1 MDEYTNNNGYNEVAA
16 QAVNEP
22 SQDPTQPHQDYT
34 YTQPQNDFQQ
44 AQYTYEQP
52 QYNQQGYYDNSQQTY
67 YGDGRLQ
74 SGSKEK
80 LVAGILGILLGSF
93 GVHKFYLGY
102 NKAGVIMLLV
112 TLLTFGI
119 GAFIMQVIGIVEG
132 VLYLTK
138 TDEEFD
144 RLYVTGKSKIGR
156 ASCRERV

>member
-1 MDEYTNNNGYNEVAA
+1 MDEYTNNNGYNEVDA
-16 QAVNEP
+16 QGVNEP
-22 SQDPTQPHQDYT
+22 AQDPTQPHQEYS
-34 YTQPQNDFQQ
+34 Y
-44 AQYTYEQP
+44 QYTYEQQP
-52 QYNQQGYYDNSQQTY
+52 QYNQNNQQGYYDSAQQTY

-93 GVHKFYLGY
+93 GIHKFYLGY
-102 NKAGVIMLLV
+102 TKAGVIMLLV

-132 VLYLTK
+132 VLYLVK

-144 RLYVTGKSKIGR
+144 RIYVTGDKDWF
-156 ASCRERV
+156 